1 MSERDSVGGSSEFIF
16 FDVNGDFMKEESF
29 TSMWERFIRSHN
41 WCGKKIFIYRFRHTF
56 CTRLLLSGCTP
67 QTVQALMGDS
77 TLNVI
82 MRIYNGIKSKDVIE
96 VTRDSVNGIFSAA

>member
-1 MSERDSVGGSSEFIF
+1 
-16 FDVNGDFMKEESF
+16 MKEESF
-29 TSMWERFIRSHN
+29 TSMWGRFIDSHK
-41 WCGKKIFIYRFRHTF
+41 WRGKKLFIYRFRHTF

-82 MRIYNGIKSKDVIE
+82 MRIYNGIKSKDVVE
-96 VTRDSVNGIFSAA
+96 VTRDPVNGIFGAA